1 MAAEVEIEKM
11 RPNIRIEI
19 HNNLTQSEEMD
30 VDPDENLKSD
40 NEEGEIVDDNEVQ
53 NNLVSPEV
61 TERVQF
67 LIYFTAIKY

>member
-19 HNNLTQSEEMD
+19 HNNLTQTEEME

-40 NEEGEIVDDNEVQ
+40 NEEGEIVDENETVQ
-53 NNLVSPEV
+53 NKLVSSSEITNKV
-61 TERVQF
+61 
-67 LIYFTAIKY
+67 